1 MTNYIRLQIMYLNEY
16 YYCYML
22 KLMQKLKLKKWK
34 IIDRLVANLSFL
46 DTDMGC
52 I

>member
-22 KLMQKLKLKKWK
+22 KLMQKIK
-34 IIDRLVANLSFL
+34 IKEMENNRQIGSESF
-46 DTDMGC
+46 
-52 I
+52 IFRY